1 MQVDDQRAYWLEIA
15 GLTVAAV
22 LLFRFGLLGLVFLVP
37 VQLIWLRRG
46 EEAGTLASAGVI
58 LGIGVFKWVD
68 YLRLRRTIGPDE
80 LPASLLLLDLV
91 FAAGLLAGLFMMNS
105 DRLTVADPASE
116 TGRRTMTVPERMI
129 AAVAAGAAIYG
140 PTIGLLVTGD
150 AAESAI
156 AMQIELMRPLFEAA
170 GAGSDEITML
180 VRIVVSAILSGLM
193 FGFFVM
199 VTGNWWLGVQIAFK
213 SRFSLPA
220 GNAVMARH
228 AGYELTEFKLPEYLV
243 WALIGAW
250 GGVLLSM
257 VAELGWVSYLFWN
270 AAFVTLAL
278 YGVQGIAIVWFY
290 LDRRKVQRITRI
302 GVAVGMVIGLL
313 IPGLRFVVGVG
324 LPGLGVSELWIN
336 YHRARGSEDVS

>member
-37 VQLIWLRRG
+37 IQLVWIRRG
-46 EEAGTLASAGVI
+46 EDAGALASVGVI
-58 LGIGVFKWVD
+58 LGIGVFKWID
-68 YLRLRRTIGPDE
+68 YLRLRGTPGPDGV
-80 LPASLLLLDLV
+80 PAALLLLDLV

-105 DRLTVADPASE
+105 DRLTVADSSGE
-116 TGRRTMTVPERMI
+116 TGRRTMTVPERMM
-129 AAVAAGAAIYG
+129 AAVAVGTAIYG
-140 PTIGLLVTGD
+140 PTIGLLAAGD

-170 GAGSDEITML
+170 GAGSEEIAVL
-180 VRIVVSAILSGLM
+180 VRVVIAAILSGLM

-199 VTGNWWLGVQIAFK
+199 VTSNWWLGVQIAFK
-213 SRFSLPA
+213 SRFPLPA
-220 GNAVMARH
+220 GNDIMARH
-228 AGYELTEFKLPEYLV
+228 AGYELTEFRLPEYLV

-257 VAELGWVSYLFWN
+257 VADLGWVSYFFWN

-290 LDRRKVQRITRI
+290 LDRRKVQKITRVGI
-302 GVAVGMVIGLL
+302 AVGMVIGLL

-324 LPGLGVSELWIN
+324 LPGLGVSELWID
-336 YHRARGSEDVS
+336 YHRVKGSEEVS